1 LQDFCSQ
8 KLKLW
13 LKVVQSGR
21 KNKSE
26 AGDMFLGEYQ
36 HTMDEKGRLFIPARL
51 REGLGNSFVLTRGLD
66 RCLFGYSFEAW
77 KNLEKRINEFPFT
90 NSEVRIFVRFFFA
103 GAAECSL
110 DKQGR
115 ILIPQLLRE
124 YAVLEKDVCILG
136 VSERIEIWSY
146 ENWLSYQ
153 KESISRYEEVAE
165 KIFR

>member
-1 LQDFCSQ
+1 
-8 KLKLW
+8 LKLW

-21 KNKSE
+21 KNKPE
-26 AGDMFLGEYQ
+26 VADMFLGEYQ
-36 HTMDEKGRLFIPARL
+36 HTMDDKGRLFIPVRL
-51 REGLGNSFVLTRGLD
+51 REGLGSSFILTRGLD
-66 RCLFGYSFEAW
+66 RCLFGYSFETW

-90 NSEVRIFVRFFFA
+90 SSEVRIFVRFFFA

-124 YAVLEKDVCILG
+124 YAALEKDVYILG

-153 KESISRYEEVAE
+153 RESISRYEEVAE